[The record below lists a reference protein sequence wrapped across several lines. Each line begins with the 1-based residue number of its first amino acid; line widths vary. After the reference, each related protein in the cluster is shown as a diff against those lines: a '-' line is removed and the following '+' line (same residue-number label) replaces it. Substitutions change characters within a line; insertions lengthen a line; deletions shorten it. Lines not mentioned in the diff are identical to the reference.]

1 MFCILIMS
9 HVFNI
14 LVSVKDKVTPS
25 QNGTTVTASL
35 LQFRNNYFDVTEYV
49 NVIII
54 YGLET

>member
-1 MFCILIMS
+1 MLKFKT
-9 HVFNI
+9 
-14 LVSVKDKVTPS
+14 LVSVKDKVTPLS

-35 LQFRNNYFDVTEYV
+35 LQLRNNYFDVTEYV